1 MSARMKKYKKELCFL
16 SKCSKTQRDNYLKT
30 APSTLIHAVGDCAKT
45 VLEGDLP
52 ISNYYRKKLRKDIS
66 GLKTLSKRSTSI
78 TRKKKYLNSQRGSSI
93 LNLLW
98 KVVSN
103 LF

>member
-1 MSARMKKYKKELCFL
+1 MSARMKKYRKELCFL
-16 SKCSKTQRDNYLKT
+16 SKCNKTQKNNYLKS
-30 APSTLIHAVGDCAKT
+30 APSTLVHAVGDCAKT
-45 VLEGDLP
+45 VLEGNLP
-52 ISNYYRKKLRKDIS
+52 ISNYYRKKLRKHIN

-78 TRKKKYLNSQRGSSI
+78 VQKKRYLKSQVGGNIFS
-93 LNLLW
+93 LLW